1 VFLRTSFQILF
12 GLTLGLSGATA
23 CLYLGLLVRGSP
35 DGWTA
40 ATLASLL
47 IAAQACAAFVFRKR
61 IVLPAILG
69 FGALRRRNNGSAVVR
84 HSVLLGDT
92 NLDASCP
99 ITWRSGL
106 AFLLLVATTQGFSFL
121 AWRSFRNIQ
130 DLREFR
136 DRT

>member
-69 FGALRRRNNGSAVVR
+69 LALCGAATMALLWLGIPFFWETQISTPRVQSRSA
-84 HSVLLGDT
+84 
-92 NLDASCP
+92 
-99 ITWRSGL
+99 
-106 AFLLLVATTQGFSFL
+106 
-121 AWRSFRNIQ
+121 
-130 DLREFR
+130 R
-136 DRT
+136 D